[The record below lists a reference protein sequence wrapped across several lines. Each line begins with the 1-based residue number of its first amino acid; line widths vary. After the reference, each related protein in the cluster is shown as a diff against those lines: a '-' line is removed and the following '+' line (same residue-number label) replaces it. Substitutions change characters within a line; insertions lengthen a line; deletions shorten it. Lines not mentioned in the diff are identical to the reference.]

1 MCLLFQLLKKVQE
14 NPYIYMGDKN
24 LSKLKFF
31 IDGYLT
37 CAQEHNDLDS
47 VGDFEDFKLFIEKSF
62 SPVITENSY
71 YSYIEKSCKS
81 ETDAFEKFFALFG
94 EFIAEGGAK
103 QKV

>member
-1 MCLLFQLLKKVQE
+1 
-14 NPYIYMGDKN
+14 MGDKN
-24 LSKLKFF
+24 FSKLKFF

-37 CAQEHNDLDS
+37 CAEEHHDFDS
-47 VGDFEDFKLFIEKSF
+47 IRDFEHLKVFIEKSF

-71 YSYIEKSCKS
+71 YSYIEKSCMS

-94 EFIAEGGAK
+94 EFIAEGGVN